1 MIQNNHSSLNKK
13 INRKWVPIIFYWSK
27 SNWTNITIKKTKA
40 VETIGI
46 QKRADAQTS

>member
-1 MIQNNHSSLNKK
+1 MIQNNHFSLNKK
-13 INRKWVPIIFYWSK
+13 INKKWVPIIFYWSK

-40 VETIGI
+40 VETTGT